1 MLSIKNITT
10 IIALALCLVS
20 LAGAEE
26 GKAREVKLELIW
38 EKNFDFLPSFEERKS
53 LPITIRGDEV
63 IFDEAEVT
71 AKEAKELGFKG
82 YEDFGEDEK
91 VKIPYPKV
99 MIGRSDIMFLGFKG
113 NIVKKYPLG
122 EWAEVGFSKNKQ
134 FIGILGLGK
143 SQKDRIFSMLDS
155 EGNIL
160 WKTDITRVGY
170 TLPHIS
176 PNGEYVIAEGDP
188 SYDLCD
194 YYPSIWDKNGLVKGL
209 FEEGTRAE
217 LKDIDFTADGEYFVI
232 AYESAAVETTSQK
245 IKTRTGEELPY
256 YKLLKYTWV
265 SLFTKTGDVVWKQ
278 KLSGLSRGVSIS
290 KTGDYVAVLTQSSPG
305 DKCNTLSLF
314 NKKGKLKWRKNIL
327 LGNGEIIF
335 SNDGKNLAVISGWG
349 GFYILQTGTGIVL
362 AVYNKYDPEKD
373 RSPNFIYRKLVVDDA
388 ADLFLIGGFTPRDA
402 EANQY
407 PIDFLYI
414 IDAKGELV
422 DKYVFERHTLSGPKA
437 SAIPNLK
444 VDNKKILLLDRLN
457 AKIIYIG
464 IEELDN

>member
-1 MLSIKNITT
+1 MLYIKNITT

-38 EKNFDFLPSFEERKS
+38 EKKFNFLPSFEERKS

-160 WKTDITRVGY
+160 WKTEITRVGY

-217 LKDIDFTADGEYFVI
+217 LKGVDFTTDGEYFVI
-232 AYESAAVETTSQK
+232 AYESAVVETTSQK
-245 IKTRTGEELPY
+245 IKTRTGEELPH
-256 YKLLKYTWV
+256 YKIHKITNLSLYTMLGKELWNKQLIGVRPISIAITPKGDHTVIVGAFADTFLLYTYDTKGILINEEKLV
-265 SLFTKTGDVVWKQ
+265 EEQLHTLFPHYKNEWHIVDFSPQLTKIHFYNQIIKN
-278 KLSGLSRGVSIS
+278 KEIS
-290 KTGDYVAVLTQSSPG
+290 KEHEKVMRPYIVKKMSWNNKRTYFVVLALKRKELHQRTT
-305 DKCNTLSLF
+305 DVIYLF
-314 NKKGKLKWRKNIL
+314 NHTGELLTEKQYPAFSLCGEYLSEGSPTFTVLNDKIIL
-327 LGNGEIIF
+327 LN
-335 SNDGKNLAVISGWG
+335 
-349 GFYILQTGTGIVL
+349 
-362 AVYNKYDPEKD
+362 
-373 RSPNFIYRKLVVDDA
+373 
-388 ADLFLIGGFTPRDA
+388 
-402 EANQY
+402 
-407 PIDFLYI
+407 
-414 IDAKGELV
+414 
-422 DKYVFERHTLSGPKA
+422 HTE
-437 SAIPNLK
+437 
-444 VDNKKILLLDRLN
+444 KKIECY
-457 AKIIYIG
+457 KISSIQ
-464 IEELDN
+464 